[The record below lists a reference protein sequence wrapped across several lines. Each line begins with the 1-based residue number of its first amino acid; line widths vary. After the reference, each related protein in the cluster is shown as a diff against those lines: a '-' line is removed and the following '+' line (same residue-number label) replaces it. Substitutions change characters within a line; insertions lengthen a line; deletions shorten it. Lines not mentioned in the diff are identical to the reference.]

1 METDRKR
8 FADAVL
14 AAQSGDTEVEQTLL
28 SENMP
33 LVAAIA
39 KRFLYRGVEMDDLKQ
54 LGSIGLLKA
63 IRRFDVTQNVCFST
77 YAVPL
82 IAGEIKR
89 FLRDDGIIKFSRSAK
104 QLAAA
109 VSRALAEEPDLCI
122 DALAER
128 LCVSREDLAVAQ
140 ASASSVVSL
149 DEPLSEE
156 GDSRYERTGTETEEE
171 SCVQRLSLDAALSN
185 LPERERR
192 LIRLRYQEEKTQAE
206 VGRIL
211 GVSQVQISRMEKR
224 ILTALRKEMD
234 PES

>member
-14 AAQSGDTEVEQTLL
+14 AAQSGDTEVEQALL

-156 GDSRYERTGTETEEE
+156 GDSRYERTGAETEEE

-211 GVSQVQISRMEKR
+211 GVSQVQISRMEKK
-224 ILTALRKEMD
+224 ILSVLRDRMRD
-234 PES
+234 Q

>member
-14 AAQSGDTEVEQTLL
+14 VAQSGDTEVEQALL

-109 VSRALAEEPDLCI
+109 VSRALAEEPYLCI

-211 GVSQVQISRMEKR
+211 GVSQVQISRMEKK
-224 ILTALRKEMD
+224 ILSVLRDRMRD
-234 PES
+234 Q

>member
-149 DEPLSEE
+149 DEPLFEE

-211 GVSQVQISRMEKR
+211 GVSQVQISRMEKK
-224 ILTALRKEMD
+224 ILSVLRDRMRD
-234 PES
+234 Q

>member
-14 AAQSGDTEVEQTLL
+14 AAQSGDTGVEQALL

-185 LPERERR
+185 LPERERL

-211 GVSQVQISRMEKR
+211 GVSQVQISRMEKK
-224 ILTALRKEMD
+224 ILSVLRDRMRD
-234 PES
+234 Q

>member
-8 FADAVL
+8 FADAVH

-211 GVSQVQISRMEKR
+211 GVSQVQISRMEKK
-224 ILTALRKEMD
+224 ILSVLRDKMRD
-234 PES
+234 Q

>member
-14 AAQSGDTEVEQTLL
+14 AAQSGDTEVEQALL

-63 IRRFDVTQNVCFST
+63 IRRFDVAQNVCFST

-156 GDSRYERTGTETEEE
+156 GGSRYERTGTETEEE

-211 GVSQVQISRMEKR
+211 GVSQVQISRMEKK
-224 ILTALRKEMD
+224 ILSVLRDRMRD
-234 PES
+234 Q

>member
-14 AAQSGDTEVEQTLL
+14 AAQSGDTEVEQALL
-28 SENMP
+28 SEDMP

-89 FLRDDGIIKFSRSAK
+89 YLRDDGIIKFSRSAK
-104 QLAAA
+104 QRAAA

-149 DEPLSEE
+149 DEPLSKE

-192 LIRLRYQEEKTQAE
+192 LIRLRYQEDKTQAE

-211 GVSQVQISRMEKR
+211 GVSQVQISRMEKK
-224 ILTALRKEMD
+224 ILSVLRDRMRD
-234 PES
+234 Q